1 MAKHG
6 MYDET
11 PEIKHDEEGN
21 TRVEK
26 PKKKESKDHPE
37 GKKDNTAA
45 SEGLPAHVMHSH
57 ERQSMHAR
65 HEMEHAAHDARKG
78 GDKKAMH
85 EKHEKEMKDMHT
97 RHEKEPG
104 ATAGSNDVGPPI
116 KEIEKDAKA

>member
-11 PEIKHDEEGN
+11 PSIKHDDEGK

-26 PKKKESKDHPE
+26 SKKKEPE
-37 GKKDNTAA
+37 GKKDSTPAA
-45 SEGLPAHVMHSH
+45 EGLPAHVMHAH
-57 ERQSMHAR
+57 ERQSMMAR
-65 HEMEHAAHDARKG
+65 HEMEHSVHDNGVG

-85 EKHEKEMKDMHT
+85 TKHQKEMKDMHT

-104 ATAGSNDVGPPI
+104 ATPGSNDVGAPI
-116 KEIEKDAKA
+116 KEIEKGAKA